1 MLSCKNK
8 YKQGQYFTTNK
19 QLQEN
24 VVKLILNDPSL
35 ILEPSVGRGHLV
47 AAVKNAHPSVEFD
60 MYEIDD
66 TLSLVQGISNNV
78 RYCDFMKEDIMKTY
92 KTIIGNPPY
101 IKTSTKNLY
110 IQFIEKCYNLLE
122 PNGELI
128 FIVPSDF
135 FKLTSSMYLLRN
147 MMIYGSFTH
156 IYHPHKENLFK
167 NATIDIVVFRYCKN
181 PSINKTVLYNGI
193 LREIINTDGLL
204 TFPSSLESDHFVIK
218 DYFNAY
224 VGLVSAKESVY
235 KHEILGN
242 ITLLNGKNKLDKYI
256 YIDTYPSDNASIN
269 NYLCSH
275 KDALISRKIRKFSEK
290 NWFEWGAPR
299 NIKTMQK
306 YKGQKCIYI
315 HSLTRKNEVA
325 FVGTMD
331 YFGGGLIALMPH
343 EKNNCNL
350 ETIAKYMNSNA
361 FKNNFMYSSRFKIGH
376 RLLCNSMIPCS
387 CL

>member
-8 YKQGQYFTTNK
+8 HKEGQYFTTNK
-19 QLQEN
+19 QLQDN
-24 VVKLILNDPSL
+24 VVKLILNNPAL

-47 AAVKNAHPSVEFD
+47 AAVKNTRPSVEFD

-66 TLSLVQGISNNV
+66 TLSLVQGVSNNV
-78 RYCDFMKEDIMKTY
+78 RYCDFMKEDIVKTY

-101 IKTSTKNLY
+101 VKTSNKNLY
-110 IQFIEKCYNLLE
+110 VQFIEKCYELLE

-167 NATIDIVVFRYCKN
+167 NATIDIIVFRYCKN
-181 PSINKTVLYNGI
+181 PSIDKTVLYNGV
-193 LREIINTDGLL
+193 LRNIINTGGLL
-204 TFPSSLESDHFVIK
+204 TFPSSLDSDHFVVK

-235 KHEILGN
+235 KHETLGN
-242 ITLLNGKNKLDKYI
+242 IMLINGKNKLDKYI
-256 YIDTYPSDNASIN
+256 YIGSYPSIDISIN

-275 KDALISRKIRKFSEK
+275 KEALISRKIRKFSEK

-315 HSLTRKNEVA
+315 HTLTRKHEVA
-325 FVGTMD
+325 FVGTMG
-331 YFGGGLIALMPH
+331 YFGGGLIALMPRESNH
-343 EKNNCNL
+343 CNL
-350 ETIAKYMNSNA
+350 ETIVEYMNRPE
-361 FKNNFMYSSRFKIGH
+361 FKDDFMYSGRFKIGH
-376 RLLCNSMIPCS
+376 RLLCNSRIPLS

>member
-343 EKNNCNL
+343 EKNSCNL